1 MKKTLFAAW
10 ALALLTACGGSGRL
24 VEQAQTRQ
32 RVAERVAERADWL
45 PELPAEATPK
55 ERDGME
61 FLYAY
66 MPVGDATDYAPEL
79 YLANVRA
86 SLRAAEEMPWGRTV
100 PNDLFLHYVLPVRI
114 NNENLDTSRVTFY
127 DELKERVKGLSME
140 EAILEVNHWCHEKVI
155 YTPSDGRTMSPSAA
169 VRNAQG
175 RCGEES
181 TFTVAALRAVGI
193 PARQVYTPRWAH
205 TDDNHAW
212 VEAWADGKW
221 YYFGACEPEPVLDMG
236 WFDGPSKR
244 GMLMHTKVF
253 GDYLGDEEVI
263 GRTPLHTEIN
273 VTHNYAPVATA
284 TIVVRD
290 TTGAAV
296 PGASVDFGIYN
307 YAEFYPAVR
316 KKTDA
321 EGKTT
326 MTAGLGDMLVWATDG
341 ADFGYEKLSFGKQDT
356 LVIVLNRRG
365 GAGES
370 YAAAFDIVPPAEGKT
385 ADRVT
390 PEQRAANGLRLA
402 QEDSIR
408 NAYISGWMSKEDAF
422 ALAQRIGA
430 DTARVWNAISTSRGN
445 WAEIAKFLSEAA
457 KLGELV
463 TAFDLL
469 DVVSTK
475 DLQDTPAAVL
485 ADHLTGAVAYK
496 DRPYFKEYILNPRV
510 GRELLVPYRS
520 AMASEPATIEEIILK
535 AKGVVLVDSLN
546 PSRLPISALGVQL
559 SGMGDRA
566 ARDRYFIAMA
576 RSKGIPARHEPV
588 TGRLQYYDL
597 LATCGV
603 DAWRNVDFDGEAASA
618 AAASAVPRGTLMVN
632 YVPSKHNDDPKY
644 YSHFTVA
651 RFRNGRY
658 ETIELSDPDADM
670 GAAGS
675 LSAIFRKPVVL
686 EAGDYML
693 TSGTRM
699 ADGTVLS
706 EVRFFPIE
714 AGEQTTLDMTMREDD
729 NAVQV
734 IGTMNPES
742 KFLAQGATEPQSI
755 LSTTGRGYF
764 VLALLEAKKEPTNH
778 ALRDIA
784 ALKAELEQW
793 GRGLV
798 FLFPTAEQLA
808 AFDASE
814 FGELPKTITY
824 GVDKGGEVAG
834 MLRQSLELTNM
845 NDLPVFVVADTFGRV
860 VFVSQGYRIGL
871 GEQMMKVIRSL

>member
-1 MKKTLFAAW
+1 MKKTLYTVLAA
-10 ALALLTACGGSGRL
+10 ALLVACGGNGQL
-24 VEQAQTRQ
+24 VQDPQTRKGVEANVEA
-32 RVAERVAERADWL
+32 RSAWL
-45 PELPAEATPK
+45 PALPEGITPREK
-55 ERDGME
+55 EGLQ

-66 MPVGDATDYAPEL
+66 MPVSDVADYSPEL

-86 SLRAAEEMPWGRTV
+86 SLKAEAEMPWGKSV

-140 EAILEVNHWCHEKVI
+140 EAILEANHWCHEKVI
-155 YTPSDGRTMSPSAA
+155 YTPSDGRTMSPSAV

-253 GDYLGDEEVI
+253 GNYVGDEEVI
-263 GRTPLHTEIN
+263 SQTPLYTEIN

-284 TIVVRD
+284 IIMVKD

-296 PGASVDFGIYN
+296 PGAKLDFGIYN

-316 KKTDA
+316 KVADA
-321 EGKTT
+321 QGMTT
-326 MTAGLGDMLVWATDG
+326 MTAGLGDMLVWATNG
-341 ADFGYEKLSFGKQDT
+341 SDFGYEKLSFGRQDT
-356 LVIVLNRRG
+356 LTIVLNRREG
-365 GAGES
+365 QGAAYEV
-370 YAAAFDIVPPAEGKT
+370 AFDIVPPVEGKT
-385 ADRVT
+385 ENRVT
-390 PEQRAANGLRLA
+390 PEQRAANSLRLA

-408 NAYISGWMSKEDAF
+408 NAYIATWMPKTDAF
-422 ALAQRIGA
+422 ALAQKIGA
-430 DTARVWNAISTSRGN
+430 DTAKVWNAIRTSRGN
-445 WAEIAKFLSEAA
+445 WAEIAQFLTDAA
-457 KLGELV
+457 AQGRLDV
-463 TAFDLL
+463 AFDLL
-469 DVVSTK
+469 DAVSTK
-475 DLQDTPAAVL
+475 DLQDTPAGVL
-485 ADHLTGAVAYK
+485 TDHLKGAAPYK

-510 GRELLVPYRS
+510 GTELLVPYRA
-520 AMASEPATIEEIILK
+520 AMASEPSTAAEIIAK
-535 AKGVVLVDSLN
+535 AKSVQLVDSLN
-546 PSRLPISALGVQL
+546 PSRIPMSAVGVQRL
-559 SGMGDRA
+559 NMADNAG
-566 ARDRYFIAMA
+566 RDRYFIAMA

-597 LATCGV
+597 SATCGV
-603 DAWRNVDFDGEAASA
+603 DAWKNVDFDGELA
-618 AAASAVPRGTLMVN
+618 AAAATTVPRGTLMVN
-632 YVPSKHNDDPKY
+632 YTPSKHNDDPKY

-651 RFRNGRY
+651 KLKDGRY
-658 ETIELSDPDADM
+658 STIELSNPDVDM

-675 LSAIFRKPVVL
+675 LKAIFAKPVAL

-693 TSGTRM
+693 VSGTRM
-699 ADGTVLS
+699 ANGTVLS
-706 EVRFFPIE
+706 EAKFFTVE
-714 AGEQTTLDMTMREDD
+714 ADKQTTLDMTMREDD

-734 IGTMNPES
+734 IGTMNPEA
-742 KFLAQGATEPQSI
+742 KFLPKGSTEPTSI
-755 LSTTGRGYF
+755 LATTGRGYF

-784 ALKAELEQW
+784 ALKTELEKW
-793 GRGLV
+793 NRGLV
-798 FLFPTAEQLA
+798 FLFGSEDQLA
-808 AFDASE
+808 AFNAAE

-824 GVDKGGEVAG
+824 GVDKGGEVSK
-834 MLRQSLELTNM
+834 MLKQSLELSNM
-845 NDLPVFVVADTFGRV
+845 ADLPVFVVGDTFGRV
-860 VFVSQGYRIGL
+860 VFVSQGYRIGM
-871 GEQMMKVIRSL
+871 GEQMMKVINSL

>member
-316 KKTDA
+316 KKADA

-326 MTAGLGDMLVWATDG
+326 MTAGLGDMLVWATNG
-341 ADFGYEKLSFGKQDT
+341 VDFGYGQLSFGKQDT

-457 KLGELV
+457 KLGELI

-496 DRPYFKEYILNPRV
+496 GRPYFKEYILNPRV

-520 AMASEPATIEEIILK
+520 AMASEPATIEGIILK
-535 AKGVVLVDSLN
+535 AKGVELVDSLN
-546 PSRLPISALGVQL
+546 PSRLPISALGVQR

-597 LATCGV
+597 SATCGV

-632 YVPSKHNDDPKY
+632 YMPSKHNDDPKY

-714 AGEQTTLDMTMREDD
+714 AGEQTTLNMTMREDD